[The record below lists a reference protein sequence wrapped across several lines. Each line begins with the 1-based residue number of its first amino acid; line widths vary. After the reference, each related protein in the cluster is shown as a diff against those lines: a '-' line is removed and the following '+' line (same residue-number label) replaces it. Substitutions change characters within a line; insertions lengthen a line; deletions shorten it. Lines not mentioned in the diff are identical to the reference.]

1 MRSDG
6 VFSVDTVERGCP
18 GGGEKGERGREE
30 IDTAFSWM
38 GLCQTFRVRSGRGG

>member
-6 VFSVDTVERGCP
+6 VFSVDTVERRCP
-18 GGGEKGERGREE
+18 GARVGGRGKGERGREE

-38 GLCQTFRVRSGRGG
+38 GLTSLSKA